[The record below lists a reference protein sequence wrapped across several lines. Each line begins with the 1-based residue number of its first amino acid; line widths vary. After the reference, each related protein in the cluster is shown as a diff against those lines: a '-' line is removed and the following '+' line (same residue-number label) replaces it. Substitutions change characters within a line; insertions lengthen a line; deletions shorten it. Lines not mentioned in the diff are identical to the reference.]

1 MRKTSFGR
9 SFFCLRLFTSPSCRS
24 ELAREKRKDT
34 AFFQHWRVIVS
45 DLREQ
50 ARSYRG
56 SPLKHRLVFA
66 LLFISASASAA
77 PPTLEPLLNSIAE
90 RLEIADQVALSK
102 WDSHKPVEDKKRE
115 QEVITSVTAQA
126 PSYKLDSAAAE
137 QFFAAQIE
145 ANKLVQYTHLSDW
158 QFQGKAPDDPRP
170 DLVQQI
176 RPQLDDLQK
185 RLLQQ
190 LADFT
195 PLRTDPKCPQWLA
208 EAVHEPLNDPLRQ
221 LAMIRATAELCIY
234 KGE

>member
-1 MRKTSFGR
+1 
-9 SFFCLRLFTSPSCRS
+9 
-24 ELAREKRKDT
+24 
-34 AFFQHWRVIVS
+34 
-45 DLREQ
+45 
-50 ARSYRG
+50 
-56 SPLKHRLVFA
+56 LKHKLAFA
-66 LLFISASASAA
+66 LLFACATASAA

-115 QEVITSVTAQA
+115 QEVIASVVAQA
-126 PSYKLDSAAAE
+126 PTYKLDPAAAE
-137 QFFAAQIE
+137 QFFSAQIE

-170 DLVQQI
+170 DLVKQI
-176 RPQLDDLQK
+176 RPQLDQLQK

-195 PLRTDPKCPQWLA
+195 PQRTDPQCPQWLTTA
-208 EAVHEPLNDPLRQ
+208 IHEPLNEPTRQ

-234 KGE
+234 KG

>member
-115 QEVITSVTAQA
+115 QEVIASVTAQA
-126 PSYKLDSAAAE
+126 PSYKLDPAAAE

-176 RPQLDDLQK
+176 RPQLDALQK

-234 KGE
+234 KD

>member
-1 MRKTSFGR
+1 MRKISFGR

-115 QEVITSVTAQA
+115 QEVIASVTAQA
-126 PSYKLDSAAAE
+126 PRYKLDPAAAE

-234 KGE
+234 KD